1 MSSAPSTALPT
12 FYFAVFGLY
21 EPLLTILGFMG
32 AVLDPKTT
40 HDQQA
45 PWPAGGPPVD
55 MPLATRV
62 TILQL
67 GHVAGLLG
75 LLNFFVLSACRKYLY
90 SQPALQEKI
99 VGALLKPLLLGDF
112 LHIGITLWALGDSR
126 WDVASWGGIL
136 WITVVTGFSLMI
148 PRITWHLGIGRYV
161 DNRDGYPAKKH

>member
-1 MSSAPSTALPT
+1 MSTPSTALPT
-12 FYFAVFGLY
+12 FYWLVFGVY
-21 EPLLTILGFMG
+21 EPLLTSLGFMG
-32 AVLDPKTT
+32 AVFDPKRTY
-40 HDQQA
+40 DQQA
-45 PWPAGGPPVD
+45 PWPAGGPPD
-55 MPLATRV
+55 AMPLATRV

-75 LLNFFVLSACRKYLY
+75 LLNFFVLSACRKYLA

-126 WDVASWGGIL
+126 WDIASWGGVL
-136 WITVVTGFSLMI
+136 WITIVTGFSLMI

-161 DNRDGYPAKKH
+161 ERRDGRPGKSV